1 MSVLAGLD
9 IGSFIA
15 PIMDMIMWGTL
26 GFILVGVFGAIYYM
40 MMFNIKV
47 ELITLIGSTKT
58 GVFVLG
64 KTRKNRVR
72 YINNRTEWRS
82 LHPLFNRKSIEPF
95 EDKYIQDKRNVRAF
109 EIGDLWVPVEAT
121 VNTASENIKDW
132 VANLIPVPHYIRNWQ
147 SLAHKKHNFEFA
159 QHNFWED
166 NKTLIMAVIAVGL
179 CLVLCGVT
187 VWLTYKYAAPNTAS
201 WNQLTDA
208 IKNIG
213 VVQGIGPH

>member
-1 MSVLAGLD
+1 MSSVLAGLD
-9 IGSFIA
+9 IAAFIG
-15 PIMDMIMWGTL
+15 PLMNMILYGTL
-26 GFILVGVFGAIYYM
+26 GLGLVMVFGAAYWM

-47 ELITLIGSTKT
+47 EIISLVGSTKD

-72 YINNRTEWRS
+72 YVNNRTEWRS
-82 LHPLFNRKSIEPF
+82 LWPLFNKKSIEPF
-95 EDKYIQDKRNVRAF
+95 EDQYIQDKRNIRAF
-109 EIGDLWVPVEAT
+109 EIGELWVPCAAQVKAEGGDWSAT
-121 VNTASENIKDW
+121 
-132 VANLIPVPHYIRNWQ
+132 LMPVPHYIRNWQ
-147 SLAHKKHNFEFA
+147 SLTHKKHNFEFA

-187 VWLTYKYAAPNTAS
+187 VWLTYKYAAPNTAT

-208 IKNIG
+208 LKNIN
-213 VVQGIGPH
+213 VVQGVGPR